1 LLPVYIDAQSSIAM
15 TGQKRPIVETAH
27 VDKRIVPSVGV
38 PEKGK
43 VLAHLYPLG

>member
-15 TGQKRPIVETAH
+15 TSQKRPIVETAYVEKH
-27 VDKRIVPSVGV
+27 IVLSVGV
-38 PEKGK
+38 AAKGK